1 MHFICNRDLLL
12 DGIQTAQKA
21 VTSRSTLP
29 ALEGLLLQAL
39 PSGQLK
45 ITGYDLEIGIECTV
59 DAEVLEKGSVIFNS
73 RMFGDIIR
81 KMPSEQVDITV
92 DDRLLAHITCGRI
105 HFDIVALDSAEYPE
119 LPQVEGERSFDLP
132 QSTLRS
138 MIRQTLF
145 AVSTSDTKPVLTG
158 SMFEVLG
165 GELRVISV
173 DGYRLA
179 LRKEPLEGVEDM
191 SFVVPGKTLSELLR
205 ILKDDEDVTVH
216 AVLTRKHIVF
226 EAGNVTV
233 VSRLLEGDFLNY
245 NNAIP
250 KTGRIFTTV
259 DVRALTNCVE
269 RASLLINEKMKSP
282 VRVHITDHL
291 LEVNCTST
299 LGKIS
304 DAMDV
309 TSEGGE
315 IEIGFNNRYLL
326 DALKA
331 CEAEQVKLELTSPL
345 SPCVMVPTEGDKFL
359 FLTLPV
365 RLKPNEN

>member
-12 DGIQTAQKA
+12 EGIQIAQKA

-29 ALEGLLLQAL
+29 ALEGLLLQTHSNGSL
-39 PSGQLK
+39 T
-45 ITGYDLEIGIECTV
+45 ITGYDLELGIACTLAG
-59 DAEVLEKGSVIFNS
+59 DVLEPGSVIFNS

-81 KMPSEQVDITV
+81 KMPSEPVDISV

-105 HFDIVALDSAEYPE
+105 HFDIVALDSTEYPE
-119 LPQVEGERSFDLP
+119 LPQVAGERSFDLS

-145 AVSTSDTKPVLTG
+145 AVSTSDNKPVHTG

-191 SFVVPGKTLSELLR
+191 SFVVPGTTLSELLR
-205 ILKDDEDVTVH
+205 ILKDDDDAMVH
-216 AVLTRKHIVF
+216 TVLTRKHIVF
-226 EAGNVTV
+226 ETGNVMV

-250 KTGRIFTTV
+250 KSGRIFATV

-269 RASLLINEKMKSP
+269 RASLLINEQMKSP
-282 VRVHITDHL
+282 VRMHITDRL

-309 TSEGGE
+309 VSEGGE

-331 CEAEQVKLELTSPL
+331 CEVEQVKLELSSPL
-345 SPCVMVPTEGDKFL
+345 SPCVLVPTEGDRFL
-359 FLTLPV
+359 FLVLPV